1 MNKRSS
7 ERTLILEEEPES
19 LFWDSQVYR
28 KLDFKNLK
36 KKSFRYY
43 DDTSF
48 LKYIF
53 FHWVNKWAFVLS
65 KKYVEP
71 YKYHPLP
78 YSDQIFKWY
87 PTFSKH
93 VSDGIVRLDCY
104 HYAKSQSK
112 DTKAKKPYKS
122 ILLRAL
128 VLTVWKRT
136 LFLILGLISF
146 SKSLMGYSL
155 KM

>member
-48 LKYIF
+48 R
-53 FHWVNKWAFVLS
+53 
-65 KKYVEP
+65 
-71 YKYHPLP
+71 
-78 YSDQIFKWY
+78 SDFKMGTNIFK
-87 PTFSKH
+87 T
-93 VSDGIVRLDCY
+93 R
-104 HYAKSQSK
+104 
-112 DTKAKKPYKS
+112 
-122 ILLRAL
+122 
-128 VLTVWKRT
+128 
-136 LFLILGLISF
+136 
-146 SKSLMGYSL
+146 
-155 KM
+155 